1 KIDIPLE
8 IYKNDFLTPNRLN
21 FIIKKNCSDNL
32 YLSSS
37 LLKELIKYNETQL
50 LRIIFDDSKFND
62 NEFIKMLLNHY
73 KNKRSTSVTKLN
85 GIMS

>member
-1 KIDIPLE
+1 ME
-8 IYKNDFLTPNRLN
+8 IYKNRFLIPNPLN
-21 FIIKKNCSDNL
+21 FIIENCSDIL
-32 YLSSS
+32 CISSS

-50 LRIIFDDSKFND
+50 LRIIFDNSKFND

-73 KNKRSTSVTKLN
+73 KNKRSTFVTKLN